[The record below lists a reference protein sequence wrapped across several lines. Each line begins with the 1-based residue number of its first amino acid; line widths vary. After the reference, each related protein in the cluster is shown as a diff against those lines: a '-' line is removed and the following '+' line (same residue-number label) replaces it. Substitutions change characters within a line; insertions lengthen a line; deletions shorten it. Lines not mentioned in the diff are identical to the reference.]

1 MPDKKQRYNTRS
13 LRSFK
18 CSYLLRVRI
27 VPFHGADTSSNL
39 VGSTIHKASK
49 HTRRCTALVMRRTQ
63 FESVRGLFKCC
74 VGHFVSRVRRCLV
87 MPVIGVRV
95 SVCLPQHIVSSSNGL
110 GHFTTDEEI
119 SVRITLRLHIAA
131 SSKGRIKHFE
141 CFDGCS
147 NQPAATFFMISLLLS
162 YLLVILVKRPY
173 HGTNKLRC
181 LD

>member
-1 MPDKKQRYNTRS
+1 MQRYNTRS

-18 CSYLLRVRI
+18 CSVRLAARTI
-27 VPFHGADTSSNL
+27 GFRPLNESSILSRN
-39 VGSTIHKASK
+39 TIYKASK

-74 VGHFVSRVRRCLV
+74 VGHFVSRVRRWLV